1 MSGWPG
7 TLYEEEMRLRIE
19 LCTCELRHG
28 GQRARGRKEKLRV
41 RVAVFRVVAVSDKYS
56 GSEGLEE

>member
-1 MSGWPG
+1 
-7 TLYEEEMRLRIE
+7 MRLRIE

-28 GQRARGRKEKLRV
+28 GQRASGRKEKLRV

>member
-1 MSGWPG
+1 
-7 TLYEEEMRLRIE
+7 MRLRIE

-28 GQRARGRKEKLRV
+28 GRRARGRKEKLRV